1 VSDDLKEA
9 ATRSLSGFWKKGDSQ
24 MIFRVPQTHP
34 SKWIRVHRT
43 HHRFTDTCADPHNAN
58 RGFFFSHVGWLMMK
72 HHPAVKEYGKQVDMS
87 DIAADPVI
95 RFVDK

>member
-1 VSDDLKEA
+1 MA
-9 ATRSLSGFWKKGDSQ
+9 
-24 MIFRVPQTHP
+24 FRIPQTHP

-58 RGFFFSHVGWLMMK
+58 RGFFFSHIGWLMMK
-72 HHPAVKEYGKQVDMS
+72 HHPAVKEYGKQVNMS